1 MRKLFNRLALMAGV
15 AALTISCDA
24 EYVTYNEGEH
34 IMFADSLSV
43 LAIQNSDEIFE
54 ITIGATSTCNYD
66 RTLGIEVLESRSNA
80 IEGYHYEILSN
91 TVTIKAGENV
101 TNVLVRGNY
110 DNIQIND
117 SIGFI
122 LNIVAGEETEWDLYE
137 NGQETKVLLYKT
149 KPFDINDF
157 TGYAVV
163 SSTFLYNYT
172 NSMKRLIHSEVDPE
186 NENTIILHD
195 YIYDGYDVKIKFDT
209 TDVLN
214 PLIEM
219 EDQVMVSTGEAFG
232 TVYGD
237 GYLNIY
243 QPAQYTS
250 YYSTNETFIYQYMV
264 VYVPGMDSTG
274 NANVVGVFINAVEW
288 ISDDEAEEIKRVG
301 F

>member
-1 MRKLFNRLALMAGV
+1 MKRLYRQIALLVGIV
-15 AALTISCDA
+15 ALAVGCDA
-24 EYVTYNEGEH
+24 EYVTYKGGKY
-34 IMFADSLSV
+34 IMFADTLSV
-43 LAIQNSDEIFE
+43 LAIQNNNEIFD
-54 ITIGATSTCNYD
+54 ITIGTTDICNYD
-66 RTLGIEVLESRSNA
+66 RTVAVEVLENRSNA
-80 IEGYHYEILSN
+80 IEGYHYDILSN
-91 TVTIKAGENV
+91 TVTIKAGQNV
-101 TNVLVRGNY
+101 ANVQVRGNY

-122 LNIVAGEETEWDLYE
+122 LNLVADEETNWELY
-137 NGQETKVLLYKT
+137 NGNETKVLLLKT

-172 NSMKRLIHSEVDPE
+172 NSMQRLIHTEVDPE
-186 NENTIILHD
+186 DPCTIILHD

-219 EDQVMVSTGEAFG
+219 EDQVMASTGEAFG

-264 VYVPGMDSTG
+264 VYVPGMAEGT
-274 NANVVGVFINAVEW
+274 NVVGAFINAVEW